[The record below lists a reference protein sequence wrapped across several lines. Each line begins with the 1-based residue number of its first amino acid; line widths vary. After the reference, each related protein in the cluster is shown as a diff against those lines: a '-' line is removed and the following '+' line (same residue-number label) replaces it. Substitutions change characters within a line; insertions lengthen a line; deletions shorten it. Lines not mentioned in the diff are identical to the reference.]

1 MIGFLSAVE
10 FFFIG
15 LSRIH
20 RLLPWILAYL
30 LLLPLPVLLKYGL
43 SEYYVDLANRACL
56 FILLSVGLNIV
67 KGFCGQVTVGHIG
80 LYAIGAVSSAL
91 LAMNFNLPFW
101 VSAPIAVMITGLAG
115 IIVGLPSVRLEGAY
129 LALATLGLGESV
141 RIMIAV
147 TPALGS
153 STGIMMIPEPKIG
166 EFVFNNFESY
176 YYLVMTCALIGI
188 YLSFAIL
195 KSSTGRAFQA
205 IREDAIAA
213 SVAGINVP
221 FYKLLAFVI
230 SALYAGLAGA
240 LFAHMPPGYLHH
252 NNFTIIEMVTLLLM
266 VVLGGIG
273 NVWGGVIGA
282 IVVTIIYD
290 QTKDYYFYQ
299 PLIFGIIMV
308 VMVVF
313 MPHGIG
319 GVVKNAMIKRKFIEK
334 HEEASGSA

>member
-1 MIGFLSAVE
+1 
-10 FFFIG
+10 
-15 LSRIH
+15 
-20 RLLPWILAYL
+20 
-30 LLLPLPVLLKYGL
+30 
-43 SEYYVDLANRACL
+43 
-56 FILLSVGLNIV
+56 
-67 KGFCGQVTVGHIG
+67 
-80 LYAIGAVSSAL
+80 
-91 LAMNFNLPFW
+91 
-101 VSAPIAVMITGLAG
+101 
-115 IIVGLPSVRLEGAY
+115 
-129 LALATLGLGESV
+129 
-141 RIMIAV
+141 
-147 TPALGS
+147 
-153 STGIMMIPEPKIG
+153 
-166 EFVFNNFESY
+166 
-176 YYLVMTCALIGI
+176 MTCAIIGI

-195 KSSTGRAFQA
+195 RSSTGRAFQA

-221 FYKLLAFVI
+221 FYKLLAVVI

-273 NVWGGVIGA
+273 NIWGGVIGA
-282 IVVTIIYD
+282 IVVTVIYD

-319 GVVKNAMIKRKFIEK
+319 GVVKQAMIKRKFIENQ
-334 HEEASGSA
+334 EESRGSA